1 MEKPLEST
9 KSVVETLVIIS
20 NIIGGLGNQMFQ
32 YAAGRA
38 RSLKLGVPLKLDTR
52 DFSGYKLHQGFELN
66 RLFNCTAEI
75 ATDID
80 LAKTLGWQ
88 RAKLAR
94 RLLRRSQLKKFRHK
108 NYVVEP
114 HFNYWSDIC
123 QLKDNIYLDGYWQ
136 SDQYFIEV
144 ADKIRTELTFKLP
157 FSLKNNEISTHI
169 SQVNAVSLHV
179 RRGDYANSPKTTAT
193 HGLCSLDYYRAA
205 IEYVSAFVAQPEF
218 FIFSDDIAWV
228 KANLNINS
236 PVIFVDHNTNQESYN
251 DMRLMSLCKHNIIAN
266 SSFSWWGAWLNPNHS
281 KIVIA
286 PRQWFASGQDDRD
299 LIPEAWVRV

>member
-1 MEKPLEST
+1 M
-9 KSVVETLVIIS
+9 LVS

-32 YAAGRA
+32 YAAGRTL
-38 RSLKLGVPLKLDTR
+38 SLRLGVQLKLDTR
-52 DFSGYKLHQGFELN
+52 DFSGYQLHQGFELN
-66 RLFNCTAEI
+66 RLFNCNAEI
-75 ATDID
+75 ATEID

-88 RAKLAR
+88 KMKLAQR
-94 RLLRRSQLKKFRHK
+94 FLRKPQLKQFRHE

-114 HFNYWSDIC
+114 HFNYWSDIS

-136 SDQYFIEV
+136 SEQYFIEFT
-144 ADKIRTELTFKLP
+144 DKIRTEFTFKLP
-157 FSLKNNEISTHI
+157 LSLKNNEISTHI

-179 RRGDYANSPKTTAT
+179 RRGDYANIPKTIAT

-205 IEYVSAFVAQPEF
+205 IDYVSAHVVQPHF

-228 KANLNINS
+228 KANLNIGS
-236 PVIFVDHNTNQESYN
+236 SAFFIDHNTNQESYN

-266 SSFSWWGAWLNPNHS
+266 SSFSWWGAWLNQNAE

-286 PRQWFASGQDDRD
+286 PRQWFSRPTDTSD
-299 LIPEAWVRV
+299 LIPANWIRL